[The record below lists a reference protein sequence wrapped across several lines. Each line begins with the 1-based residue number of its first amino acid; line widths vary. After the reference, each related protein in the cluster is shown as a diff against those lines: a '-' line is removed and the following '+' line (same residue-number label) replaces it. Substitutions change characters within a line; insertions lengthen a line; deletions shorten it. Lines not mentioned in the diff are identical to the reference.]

1 MALTYF
7 AQDGSY
13 GDASG
18 LIVLDTRA
26 WNAEQWDSVE
36 LASDYKRAGTALEVA
51 ARNGD
56 I

>member
-7 AQDGSY
+7 AGDGSY

-18 LIVLDTRA
+18 LIILDTRA
-26 WNAEQWDSVE
+26 WNAEQWDHVE
-36 LASDYKRAGTALEVA
+36 SASDYERAAIAASIALE
-51 ARNGD
+51 NGS

>member
-13 GDASG
+13 GDAAG
-18 LIVLDTRA
+18 LVIIDTRA
-26 WNAEQWDSVE
+26 WNNDQWESVE
-36 LASDYKRAGTALEVA
+36 SAGDYERAAIAASIALE
-51 ARNGD
+51 NGS

>member
-13 GDASG
+13 GDAAG
-18 LIVLDTRA
+18 MVIIDTRA
-26 WNAEQWDSVE
+26 WNNDQWDAVDIAHDRDRVSI
-36 LASDYKRAGTALEVA
+36 AIKIA
-51 ARNGD
+51 AENGD